1 MSKQNSKL
9 TKARIKARARVT
21 KDKTKATLRR
31 GKQSIFS
38 RIAKIIFHR
47 MFFVSLGILLQ
58 LFIMAIPII
67 WFARYIALFYLVY
80 IIIAIIAVLKIIS
93 SRYQSAYKISW
104 VVLVLAVPVFGG
116 IMYLFYGGNKIGK
129 RARRK
134 MNQQEECI
142 RTFMG
147 HSAPEVRA
155 VLEQQGGVASTQARY
170 LEDAS

>member
-1 MSKQNSKL
+1 MSKLSKNL
-9 TKARIKARARVT
+9 TKERIKARARVT

-58 LFIMAIPII
+58 LLIMAAPII
-67 WFARYIALFYLVY
+67 WFARYVALFYFVY
-80 IIIAIIAVLKIIS
+80 IIIATIAVLKIIS

-116 IMYLFYGGNKIGK
+116 CLLYTSHRSVALACKL
-129 RARRK
+129 ADW
-134 MNQQEECI
+134 
-142 RTFMG
+142 
-147 HSAPEVRA
+147 VR
-155 VLEQQGGVASTQARY
+155 EQGYTVSEYHRDVTRV
-170 LEDAS
+170 